1 MKLGFC
7 VIDDRY
13 AEAVTGLLQGARA
26 RGWETRCFLTDRGVF
41 LLRDPAFQALMA
53 AGGTHFSVCELSI
66 ERYAADGI
74 SGEGLEDRLIIG
86 GQYQNAELVRECD
99 RVLVF

>member
-7 VIDDRY
+7 VIDNRY
-13 AEAVTGLLQGARA
+13 GDAIKGLLRSARL

-41 LLRDPAFQALMA
+41 LLQDPEFLALVEDA
-53 AGGTHFSVCELSI
+53 GTHFSVCELSI
-66 ERYAADGI
+66 ERYAERGV
-74 SGEGLEDRLIIG
+74 SGEGLDDRLIIG
-86 GQYQNAELVRECD
+86 GQYQNAELVHQCN